1 MAEPRRESMV
11 VRPITLRA
19 ANAFVEQHHRH
30 HKPARGCVFC
40 TSVWVDAQLVGVAI
54 VGRPLARMLQDGL
67 TCEVLRVCTDGTR
80 NACSKLYSVVAK
92 AARSLGY
99 ERIITYTLPSE
110 GGASLRAAGW
120 KLDEALAGGGR
131 WSREGRE
138 RADDHPTELKVRWA
152 A

>member
-1 MAEPRRESMV
+1 MSLV

-30 HKPARGCVFC
+30 HKPARGCIFC
-40 TSVWVDAQLVGVAI
+40 VSVWLDDELRGVAI

-80 NACSKLYSVVAK
+80 NACSKLYATVAK

-99 ERIITYTLPSE
+99 ERVITYTLPEE

-120 KLDEALAGGGR
+120 TLEADWAGGGT
-131 WSREGRE
+131 WSRDGRE
-138 RADDHPTELKVRWA
+138 RADDHPTQPKLRWA

>member
-1 MAEPRRESMV
+1 MI

-19 ANAFVEQHHRH
+19 ANAYVEQHHRH
-30 HKPARGCVFC
+30 HRPARGCVFC
-40 TSVWVDAQLVGVAI
+40 VSVWKDDELRGVAI

-80 NACSKLYSVVAK
+80 NACSKLYGVCAKVAR
-92 AARSLGY
+92 ALGY
-99 ERIITYTLPSE
+99 ERVITYTLPDE

-120 KLDEALAGGGR
+120 TCELDWTGGGT
-131 WSREGRE
+131 WSRDGRE
-138 RADDHPTELKVRWA
+138 RADEQNTTAKLRWA

>member
-1 MAEPRRESMV
+1 MLT

-40 TSVWVDAQLVGVAI
+40 TSVWQDDTMVGVAI

-67 TCEVLRVCTDGTR
+67 TCEVLRCCTDGTR
-80 NACSKLYSVVAK
+80 NACSKLYATVAK
-92 AARSLGY
+92 AARAMGY
-99 ERIITYTLPSE
+99 ERVITYTLPEE

-120 KLDEALAGGGR
+120 TLEADGIGGGT
-131 WSREGRE
+131 WSRDGRE
-138 RADDHPTELKVRWA
+138 RTDEQNTQTKMRWA

>member
-1 MAEPRRESMV
+1 MSELR

-40 TSVWVDAQLVGVAI
+40 TSIWTGDQLVGVAI
-54 VGRPLARMLQDGL
+54 VGRPLARMLQDGV

-80 NACSKLYSVVAK
+80 NACSRLYGVVART
-92 AARSLGY
+92 ARGLGY
-99 ERIITYTLPSE
+99 DRVITYTLPEE
-110 GGASLRAAGW
+110 GGASLKAAGW
-120 KLDEALAGGGR
+120 KLDLDIAGGGT
-131 WSREGRE
+131 WSRDGRE
-138 RADDHPTELKVRWA
+138 RTDDHPTQQKLRWA

>member
-1 MAEPRRESMV
+1 MSLV
-11 VRPITLRA
+11 VRPITLRQ
-19 ANAFVEQHHRH
+19 ANGFVELYHRH
-30 HKPARGCVFC
+30 HKPARGCIFC
-40 TSVWVDAQLVGVAI
+40 VSVWQDDVALCGVAI
-54 VGRPLARMLQDGL
+54 VGRPLARMLQDGM

-92 AARSLGY
+92 TARGLGY
-99 ERIITYTLPSE
+99 ERVITYTLPEE

-120 KLDEALAGGGR
+120 TLEEDWAGGGT

-138 RADDHPTELKVRWA
+138 RDDQHPTQPKLRWA

>member
-1 MAEPRRESMV
+1 MSLV

-40 TSVWVDAQLVGVAI
+40 VSTWTGEQLVGVAI

-67 TCEVLRVCTDGTR
+67 TCEVLRVCTDGTP
-80 NACSKLYSVVAK
+80 NACSKLYSTVAK
-92 AARSLGY
+92 AARSMGY
-99 ERIITYTLPSE
+99 ERIVTYTLPSE
-110 GGASLRAAGW
+110 GGASLRASGW
-120 KLDEALAGGGR
+120 TCEEFLAGGGS

-138 RADDHPTELKVRWA
+138 RESTNTEKKQRWA